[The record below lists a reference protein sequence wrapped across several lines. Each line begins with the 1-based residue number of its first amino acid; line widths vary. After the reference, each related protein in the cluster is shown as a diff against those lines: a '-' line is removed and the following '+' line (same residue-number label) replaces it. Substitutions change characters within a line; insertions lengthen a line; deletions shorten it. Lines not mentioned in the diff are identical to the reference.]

1 MMKTA
6 FLFALALALS
16 AQNPRVQ
23 AARDA
28 LKSNDY
34 AAAQS
39 ALRDAIEA
47 EPGLIEAHELLRT
60 VISQK
65 VGAALRKPDV
75 STEERDRAA
84 KQAREEAIR
93 ETEELYSGWLTK
105 FPKEPAIPWM
115 LSEINM
121 YRDYGKL
128 ERYAKQAIALDPK
141 FSQAY
146 MTLSL
151 VEEARGDEVK
161 RLEYLKKAAD
171 GHPDDPNWAFYYAS
185 ALRAT
190 YPTDHVAASAKV
202 AERFPNSERGAQA
215 LYWLG
220 FEAEKTPE
228 RIQWLERLR
237 SKFPPEKYNWAESGM
252 NILFDIYARTE
263 PAKTLDL
270 AQDMVKRLEAK
281 GGTDLKNWEAALKFQ
296 ESMQQARA
304 LLASDK
310 AADASALLKD
320 LKAPRFHDA
329 TPLLLLTA
337 DAAAATGNVQ
347 SAYDGLLAV
356 MTSSPADDTRA
367 ALYRYGTRLDK
378 SVKQVDGDVRDA
390 LEKTAKSST
399 EFSLPVY
406 GAGKNVSIADYK
418 GKVVLLNFWYPFCG
432 PCRGEFPYLQNI
444 LDKYGPKG
452 FVILSIN
459 VHPAEDQFVLPYLH
473 NRKWGF
479 IPVKADEEFASKK
492 YQARGFPTNFLL
504 DQQGRII
511 YKPGVIRGMDAQ
523 RSMEIQIETLLTH
536 GAAPS
541 GN

>member
-1 MMKTA
+1 MMKTIL
-6 FLFALALALS
+6 LFAFALTLS
-16 AQNPRVQ
+16 AQNARVQ

-39 ALRDAIEA
+39 ALRDAIET
-47 EPGLIEAHELLRT
+47 EPGLMEAHELLRS
-60 VISQK
+60 VINQK
-65 VGAALRKPDV
+65 VGTVMRKPDAAP
-75 STEERDRAA
+75 EERESAA

-93 ETEELYSGWLTK
+93 QTEELYNGWLTK
-105 FPKEPAIPWM
+105 FPKEPAIPWV

-121 YRDYGKL
+121 YRDYEKL

-151 VEEARGDEVK
+151 VEEARGDEAK
-161 RLEYLKKAAD
+161 RLEYLKRATD
-171 GHPDDPNWAFYYAS
+171 SHPDDPNWAFYYAS
-185 ALRAT
+185 ALRT
-190 YPTDHVAASAKV
+190 TRLKDHIEASAKV
-202 AERFPNSERGAQA
+202 SERFPASERGAQA

-228 RIQWLERLR
+228 RLQWLERLR
-237 SKFPPEKYNWAESGM
+237 SKFPPEKFTWSESGVS
-252 NILFDIYARTE
+252 ILFDIYARTE
-263 PAKTLDL
+263 PAKALEL

-281 GGTDLKNWEAALKFQ
+281 GGSDFKNWQTVLKFQ
-296 ESMQQARA
+296 ESMQQGRA
-304 LLASDK
+304 LLADNM

-320 LKAPRFHDA
+320 LKTPRFFDA
-329 TPLLLLTA
+329 APLQLLTA
-337 DAAAATGNVQ
+337 DAAASAGNVRP
-347 SAYDGLLAV
+347 AYDGLLTV
-356 MTSSPADDTRA
+356 MTTSPADNTRA
-367 ALYRYGTRLDK
+367 ALFRYGARLGK
-378 SVKQVDGDVRDA
+378 STAQVDGDVREA
-390 LEKTAKSST
+390 LEKTAKPSH
-399 EFSLPVY
+399 EFSLPIY
-406 GAGKNVSIADYK
+406 GAGRKISIAEYK

-459 VHPAEDQFVLPYLH
+459 VHPEEDQFVLPYIR

-479 IPVKADEEFASKK
+479 VPVKADEDFASKN
-492 YQARGFPTNFLL
+492 YQARGYPTNFLL

-511 YKPGVIRGMDAQ
+511 YKPGVIRGLDAQ